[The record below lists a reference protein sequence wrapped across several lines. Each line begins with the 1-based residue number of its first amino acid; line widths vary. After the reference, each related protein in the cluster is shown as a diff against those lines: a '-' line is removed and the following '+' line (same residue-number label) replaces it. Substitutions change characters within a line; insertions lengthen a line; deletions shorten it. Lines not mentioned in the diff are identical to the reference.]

1 MSLTYCGGDD
11 LSDTKLREPGR
22 EPPVLSSSKVMAGG
36 LAAATSAIL
45 GSYFGVLGTVGGAAA
60 GSVVSALS
68 SEIYQRSIDRTADR
82 LRSRTGRGE
91 PTRDQPRQSDGP
103 SHPPARGLS
112 VGSLVFGS
120 ILIFALGIAAVTG
133 IEYFTGRPISGGDGG
148 TTLSHLAHLDA
159 GSALGDL
166 LGGSSSDDSSSD
178 HGLLGGLL
186 GG

>member
-1 MSLTYCGGDD
+1 M
-11 LSDTKLREPGR
+11 LST
-22 EPPVLSSSKVMAGG
+22 SKVMAGG

-45 GSYFGVLGTVGGAAA
+45 GSYFGVFGTVGGAAA

-68 SEIYQRSIDRTADR
+68 SEIYQRSIDRTAER
-82 LRSRTGRGE
+82 LRTRTGRAA
-91 PTRDQPRQSDGP
+91 PARDQYGRSLQPQEP
-103 SHPPARGLS
+103 SAPPARGLS

-133 IEYFTGRPISGGDGG
+133 IEYFTGKPISGGSDG
-148 TTLSHLAHLDA
+148 TTLSHLAHLDV
-159 GSALGDL
+159 GSAVGGL
-166 LGGSSSDDSSSD
+166 LGGSGSDDSSG

>member
-1 MSLTYCGGDD
+1 MLTG
-11 LSDTKLREPGR
+11 
-22 EPPVLSSSKVMAGG
+22 SKVMAGG
-36 LAAATSAIL
+36 LAAATTAVL

-60 GSVVSALS
+60 GSVATALS
-68 SEIYQRSIDRTADR
+68 SEIYQRSIDRTAER
-82 LRSRTGRGE
+82 LRRSNPSGQSRGQGPPEATG
-91 PTRDQPRQSDGP
+91 PAA
-103 SHPPARGLS
+103 ARGLS
-112 VGSLVFGS
+112 VGSIVFGS

-148 TTLSHLAHLDA
+148 TTLSHLSHLDV

-166 LGGSSSDDSSSD
+166 LGGSSSDGSSSD

>member
-1 MSLTYCGGDD
+1 
-11 LSDTKLREPGR
+11 
-22 EPPVLSSSKVMAGG
+22 VLSTSKVMAGG

-45 GSYFGVLGTVGGAAA
+45 GSYFGVFGTVGGAAA

-82 LRSRTGRGE
+82 LRTRTGRGA
-91 PTRDQPRQSDGP
+91 PSRDQASQPDAAGR
-103 SHPPARGLS
+103 PPARGLS

-166 LGGSSSDDSSSD
+166 LGGSGSNSDDSSSG

>member
-1 MSLTYCGGDD
+1 M
-11 LSDTKLREPGR
+11 
-22 EPPVLSSSKVMAGG
+22 LSSSKVAAGG
-36 LAAATSAIL
+36 LAAATSAVL

-68 SEIYQRSIDRTADR
+68 SEIYQRSIERTAER
-82 LRSRTGRGE
+82 LRRTNRTAAPTPGQARQPE
-91 PTRDQPRQSDGP
+91 PAAPAP
-103 SHPPARGLS
+103 SRGLS
-112 VGSLVFGS
+112 VGSILFGS

-133 IEYFTGRPISGGDGG
+133 IEYLTGKPISGGSGG
-148 TTLSHLAHLDA
+148 TTLSHLAHLDV

-166 LGGSSSDDSSSD
+166 LGGSSSDDSSG